1 MEFVGGKWIWKGEA
15 LFLQIVQKQ
24 TDWKTILC
32 IFFMKQD
39 QKKPKCH
46 LEYWISKERLQSW
59 NTPVCW
65 RFVEMLWEPGEI
77 KHRWS
82 GSAAFSPMGLKRTFF
97 FLISYQLPPPN
108 QSPEHENSSIQCQCI
123 CYSCLNVRRK
133 WKLEWGT
140 GSRSRWVWGADV
152 PCQGEGVNEMIK
164 PGWPGQPT
172 LGTVAAGTGNNS
184 SFSALL
190 MRQHS
195 WVHLSTRPQQLFKGK
210 EKEKESFTG
219 KERKVTKYKVIRLI
233 LKGLLGQWWY
243 SGQTSFQEGDIITVS

>member
-1 MEFVGGKWIWKGEA
+1 MHFLHETRSEKAEMSSWILDFKRKATKLKHSCLLEICRNAVGAWGNKAQMKWKRCFQPDG
-15 LFLQIVQKQ
+15 
-24 TDWKTILC
+24 T
-32 IFFMKQD
+32 
-39 QKKPKCH
+39 
-46 LEYWISKERLQSW
+46 KE
-59 NTPVCW
+59 N
-65 RFVEMLWEPGEI
+65 I
-77 KHRWS
+77 
-82 GSAAFSPMGLKRTFF
+82 FF

-152 PCQGEGVNEMIK
+152 PCQGEGVYEMIK

-190 MRQHS
+190 MWQHS

-210 EKEKESFTG
+210 EKGVLHREG
-219 KERKVTKYKVIRLI
+219 KKGHKIQSNKTHFKRPVHYSMSCWDSGDTLVKLPFKKVT
-233 LKGLLGQWWY
+233 
-243 SGQTSFQEGDIITVS
+243 